1 MFGSRSTPRR
11 LLAALGSTVLIGLV
25 LTILITMAPSV
36 HDDRHA
42 RSLFL
47 AIINKTTVPV
57 SDQDFIYGWPYALKI
72 NEPETCKN
80 QDVYLLNAVTSNPS
94 QVYHRELIRKMWG
107 RKYMARNLKIRTV
120 FIVGTIPS
128 QITQKHLT
136 EESTK
141 YRDIIQFDFLETRKN
156 LTIKSLAAVHWFRA
170 FCPNATWILKS
181 DVDAY
186 INFWALIEV
195 LRPLNNTKD
204 AVCARSLSRTVCREV
219 TKWGCY
225 EHYVVSRDEYP
236 DDVYPPYCQGYS
248 YILHSDFA
256 DKMLE
261 QDQKRTKPPFW
272 LEDVYVTGLLTRHLN
287 PRWFDV
293 RRQSEVVPEILQPE
307 YYNGTMLFIHD
318 LDGQIG
324 QGATLYV
331 WNKTLEHYNVTTLL
345 L

>member
-11 LLAALGSTVLIGLV
+11 LLAALGSTVFIGLA
-25 LTILITMAPSV
+25 LTILLITIPYSV
-36 HDDRHA
+36 NEKRHT
-42 RSLFL
+42 RSVFVALL
-47 AIINKTTVPV
+47 NKTTIPV
-57 SDQDFIYGWPYALKI
+57 DDQDYIYGWPHTLKI

-80 QDVYLLNAVTSNPS
+80 EEVFLLNAVTSNPS

-107 RKYMARNLKIRTV
+107 RKDIAKYLRIKTV
-120 FIVGTIPS
+120 FIVGAIPS
-128 QITQKHLT
+128 QVTQNHLT
-136 EESTK
+136 EESNK

-156 LTIKSLAAVHWFRA
+156 LTIKSLAAIYWFRT
-170 FCPNATWILKS
+170 FCPNATWVLKS

-186 INFWALIEV
+186 INFWALIKI

-204 AVCARSLSRTVCREV
+204 GVCARSLSRTVCREV

-236 DDVYPPYCQGYS
+236 DDLYPPYCQGYS
-248 YILHSDFA
+248 YILHREFA
-256 DKMLE
+256 DKMLD

-272 LEDVYVTGLLTRHLN
+272 IEDVYVTGLLTRTLT

-293 RRQSEVVPEILQPE
+293 RRQSEVIPETLQPE
-307 YYNGTMLFIHD
+307 FYNGTMLFIHD

-331 WNKTLEHYNVTTLL
+331 WNKTLEHYNCTNLL
-345 L
+345 